1 MAMGLMWNMTMAN
14 DLDDDNYGVDTL
26 ADGDVRIRL
35 GAVMPF
41 ELPPEAAI
49 RLAGLLL
56 KKAGC
61 EILFRQG
68 SMKVRFP
75 RGFEFGNELAVI
87 ERQRKVS

>member
-1 MAMGLMWNMTMAN
+1 MSTEP
-14 DLDDDNYGVDTL
+14 LDDDYGVERTP
-26 ADGDVRIRL
+26 DGDVKIRL

-49 RLAGLLL
+49 RLAALLC

-68 SMKVRFP
+68 SMKIKFP
-75 RGFEFGNELAVI
+75 RGFEFGNETSTA
-87 ERQRKVS
+87 ERVAENEKMN

>member
-1 MAMGLMWNMTMAN
+1 MSL
-14 DLDDDNYGVDTL
+14 DQDDDNYGVDTL
-26 ADGDVRIRL
+26 PDGDVRIRL

-41 ELPPEAAI
+41 DIPPEAAI

-68 SMKVRFP
+68 SMKVKFP

-87 ERQRKVS
+87 EHRKVS

>member
-1 MAMGLMWNMTMAN
+1 MSL
-14 DLDDDNYGVDTL
+14 DQDDDNYGVDTL
-26 ADGDVRIRL
+26 PDGDVRIRL

-41 ELPPEAAI
+41 EVPPEAAI